1 MKLEVLQ
8 ENLSR
13 GLSTV
18 SRVLATRPQMAILS
32 NVLLQTKNGQLEIIA
47 SNLETTITTSV
58 GAKIEA
64 QGEFTV
70 PGRTLQE
77 VVSGLAA
84 EKLTL
89 ALDEGNLLI
98 SGGKFKA
105 KLAGTPAA
113 EFPKLTEGASDKSLV
128 WKLEKNVFLEAV
140 GRTVFSAATDESR
153 AVLTG
158 VLFNA
163 TSSGITLAATDG
175 FRLSVIKLPVKSPEE
190 VKFILPAKT
199 LTEVSRILAE
209 NKDKDEKESEVTM
222 TLLAESN
229 QVIFDTGEVKI
240 YSRLIAG
247 NFPDFEKIIP
257 PNSTIKIVITGE
269 ELLKSIKLASV
280 FARDAA
286 NIVKLKIE
294 GSKLK
299 ISANAA
305 SVGENESE
313 IDLQKE
319 KGSDEEFAIAFNF
332 HYLLDLLNCVDS
344 QEITA
349 EFTGPLAS
357 GVFRLPKDEN
367 FLHLIMPV
375 RVQT

>member
-1 MKLEVLQ
+1 MKLEILQ

-13 GLSTV
+13 GLNLV

-32 NVLLQTKNGQLEIIA
+32 NILLRTKNGQLEITA
-47 SNLETTITTSV
+47 SNLETTVTTTI
-58 GAKIEA
+58 GAKIET

-70 PGRTLQE
+70 PGRTILE

-84 EKLTL
+84 EKLSL
-89 ALDEGNLLI
+89 ELDEGSLLI

-105 KLAGTPAA
+105 KLAGTPAS
-113 EFPKLTEGASDKSLV
+113 EFPKLTETATAGGLS
-128 WKLEKNVFLEAV
+128 WKFEKKTFLEAI

-163 TSSGITLAATDG
+163 GKGGLTLAATDG
-175 FRLSVIKLPVKSPEE
+175 FRLSVVKLPFRSQEE

-199 LTEVSRILAE
+199 LLEVSRILNE
-209 NKDKDEKESEVTM
+209 GKEKDTKEPEISLSV
-222 TLLAESN
+222 LSESN
-229 QVIFDTGEVKI
+229 QVIFDLGEVKI

-247 NFPDFEKIIP
+247 SFPDYEKIIP
-257 PNSTIKIVITGE
+257 PNSMIKITVISE
-269 ELLKSIKLASV
+269 ELLKSIKLSAV

-286 NIVKLKIE
+286 NIVKLKIKNQ
-294 GSKLK
+294 KLK

-305 SVGENESE
+305 QVGENESE
-313 IDLQKE
+313 MDIQTE
-319 KGSDEEFAIAFNF
+319 KGGEEEFAIAFNYR
-332 HYLLDLLNCVDS
+332 YLLDLLNSVNS
-344 QEITA
+344 LEITA

-375 RVQT
+375 RVQS